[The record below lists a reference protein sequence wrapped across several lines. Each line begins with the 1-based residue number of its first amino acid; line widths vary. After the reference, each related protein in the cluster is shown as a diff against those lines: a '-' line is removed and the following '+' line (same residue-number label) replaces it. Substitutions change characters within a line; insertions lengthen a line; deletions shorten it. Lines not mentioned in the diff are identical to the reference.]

1 MLMHRFPLRSLREH
15 LPRKR
20 GRKAI
25 GAIVANAAIAAMMSV
40 ANAATPEEFYKGKP
54 MTLIMSAD
62 AGGGYA
68 TYANA
73 FAPYLSKHIPGNPRI
88 TVQYMPGAGGLRATN
103 YLYTA
108 APKDGSVIAMV
119 HSSVPY
125 APLYGLK
132 AAMFDPRKFGWL
144 G

>member
-1 MLMHRFPLRSLREH
+1 MF
-15 LPRKR
+15 
-20 GRKAI
+20 GKARL
-25 GAIVANAAIAAMMSV
+25 ATLVALVIAVPAASADPVSD
-40 ANAATPEEFYKGKP
+40 FYKDRQIT
-54 MTLIMSAD
+54 MILSAD